1 MYILHQFMKRKNSAK
16 MSSCNIHQSFD
27 NNIGNEDTDNDNIKE
42 EDTEYEFIEDETI
55 EDEYIEDEFI
65 EDEYVEEDYIDEEY
79 IEEEHIEEEHIV
91 EEHIEEE
98 HIGENYLD
106 INEFDPLN
114 NISEVLQENL
124 VKLEDD
130 SNVNQD
136 LDNTDMINDSVSF
149 VSVKEENLS
158 QNLQLENHICLQG
171 CVGVSF
177 SEEYL
182 LIQHYETFHEMIK
195 PNQTSGLKVKIPKP
209 NETEKLLK
217 KHKCKILRCNRE
229 YTQKCHLN
237 RHIADVHKRRTPKYK
252 CKICPEVRF
261 KQKCDLDRHISCVH
275 EGEKPFKCDIC
286 ESNFALKSDLNRHV
300 SNVHEKKKPFECT
313 ICKSSFTS
321 FYILKTHVETVHEK
335 RKLFKCSECDQDFT
349 ANSSLKVHFKRIHQG
364 LKPHKCSECDTG

>member
-1 MYILHQFMKRKNSAK
+1 MRRKNSAK

-55 EDEYIEDEFI
+55 EYENIEEEDIDEDVI
-65 EDEYVEEDYIDEEY
+65 EEDYIDEEY
-79 IEEEHIEEEHIV
+79 IEEGDIEDED
-91 EEHIEEE
+91 IEDED
-98 HIGENYLD
+98 IGENYID

-114 NISEVLQENL
+114 NIPKVSQGNL
-124 VKLEDD
+124 VKLGED
-130 SNVNQD
+130 SNDNQD
-136 LDNTDMINDSVSF
+136 LDTDLINDSVSF
-149 VSVKEENLS
+149 VAVKEENLTWDEKDLS
-158 QNLQLENHICLQG
+158 KNSKVKQFICLQG
-171 CVGVSF
+171 CMGVSF
-177 SEEYL
+177 PEEYL

-195 PNQTSGLKVKIPKP
+195 PNQTSGLKVKIPTLNK
-209 NETEKLLK
+209 TEKVSK
-217 KHKCKILRCNRE
+217 KYKCKILRCNRE

-237 RHIADVHKRRTPKYK
+237 RHVADVHKRRTPKYK

-313 ICKSSFTS
+313 ICKSSFTR
-321 FYILKTHVETVHEK
+321 FYILKNHVETVHEK